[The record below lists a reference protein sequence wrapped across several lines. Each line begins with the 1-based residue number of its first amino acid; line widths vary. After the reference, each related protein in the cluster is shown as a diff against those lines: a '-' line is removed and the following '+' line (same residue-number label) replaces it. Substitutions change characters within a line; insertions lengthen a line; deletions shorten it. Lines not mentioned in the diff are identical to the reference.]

1 MKIHKGKHTIFLTVP
16 RRDTEAKQQ
25 KDRFNGRNYAQPT
38 PSGVEENNGKC
49 AGALDGILPVS
60 ICPKMLQDNRQGEV
74 DLLSHVARHSEH
86 EVKRVVGRGIRDMLN
101 WNHATGKGSIMCRGK
116 RRSLEESVTHF

>member
-60 ICPKMLQDNRQGEV
+60 ICPKMLQDKDRE
-74 DLLSHVARHSEH
+74 R
-86 EVKRVVGRGIRDMLN
+86 
-101 WNHATGKGSIMCRGK
+101 SI
-116 RRSLEESVTHF
+116 F